1 MNDAVRSIDPS
12 ERLTAAFRA
21 AADRMAGLAFVN
33 PALAVEAV
41 DFAPWQGRW
50 LGVLVTP
57 WCMNLVLTRLEPA
70 AWRSLAPGAKRTYRF
85 PAGDYDFVGAAD
97 EAAGEVQACSL
108 FSPLLQFDDQ
118 PSARLVAA
126 LARAALFDPA
136 HAGPP
141 EPEAIAR
148 SRVGPLHALDAALE
162 APVSRRDLFHGR
174 LRR

>member
-1 MNDAVRSIDPS
+1 MNDAARSSDPS
-12 ERLTAAFRA
+12 ERLTAAFRT

-41 DFAPWQGRW
+41 DFAPWQGRC

-57 WCMNLVLTRLEPA
+57 WCMNLVLTPLDA
-70 AWRSLAPGAKRTYRF
+70 DAWRPLAPGAKHSYRF
-85 PAGDYDFVGAAD
+85 PAGDYEFVGAVD
-97 EAAGEVQACSL
+97 ETAGEFQACSL

-136 HAGPP
+136 HAEPP
-141 EPEAIAR
+141 EPAAIEPPR
-148 SRVGPLHALDAALE
+148 IGPLHALDAALE

-174 LRR
+174 IRR